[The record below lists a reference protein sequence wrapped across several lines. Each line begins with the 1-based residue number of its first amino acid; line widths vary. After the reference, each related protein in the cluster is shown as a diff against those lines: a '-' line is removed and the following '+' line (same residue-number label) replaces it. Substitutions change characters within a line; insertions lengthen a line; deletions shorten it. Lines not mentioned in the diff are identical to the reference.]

1 MYVDCGAC
9 VDPVPNGVGGSECN
23 DGSRSVRRR
32 RDRGLATDVGVDRN
46 GSLGGV
52 LGWVTAINN
61 RENTND
67 THRRWVTEC

>member
-1 MYVDCGAC
+1 MYVDCGAS

-32 RDRGLATDVGVDRN
+32 RDRGLVTDVGVDRN
-46 GSLGGV
+46 GSLCGV

-61 RENTND
+61 REK
-67 THRRWVTEC
+67 HE